1 MDSNNNKY
9 NDFIIDLVNVLSFA
23 VGLQNIELNNKQIED
38 LQEHLNNQ
46 DKQYEK
52 IIKLL
57 EEKTSTERR

>member
-1 MDSNNNKY
+1 MDNNKY

-23 VGLQNIELNNKQIED
+23 VGLQNIELNSKQIED

-52 IIKLL
+52 IINLL

>member
-1 MDSNNNKY
+1 MDSKY
-9 NDFIIDLVNVLSFA
+9 NNFIIDLVNVLSFA
-23 VGLQNIELNNKQIED
+23 VGLQNIELNNKQIAD

-57 EEKTSTERR
+57 EEKTSDERR